1 MQLRWFAAAAVVS
14 FAVPFIF
21 SSLLGVQHDV
31 YPGIYFVVVLVGFA
45 VYALAT
51 GLDLGATLR
60 RHWRLGVAW
69 GIVFGVALVRNVYS
83 ETATPHPHG
92 GYYVFEL
99 IWRGGIYGAVDA
111 LLLTVLPCLVAYR
124 ALAGSLELAAADLL
138 LRCVTRASRDDH
150 GDLSPRFYA
159 IPQWRHRA
167 ARDRQRAD
175 LDANAAE
182 HQPDGL
188 DRRPY
193 GNAHLRR
200 RTHLQR

>member
-69 GIVFGVALVRNVYS
+69 GIVFGVALVRNVYWRPRHLIR
-83 ETATPHPHG
+83 TAAIT
-92 GYYVFEL
+92 
-99 IWRGGIYGAVDA
+99 
-111 LLLTVLPCLVAYR
+111 
-124 ALAGSLELAAADLL
+124 SL
-138 LRCVTRASRDDH
+138 S
-150 GDLSPRFYA
+150 
-159 IPQWRHRA
+159 
-167 ARDRQRAD
+167 
-175 LDANAAE
+175 
-182 HQPDGL
+182 
-188 DRRPY
+188 
-193 GNAHLRR
+193 
-200 RTHLQR
+200 